1 MATLSITKAWS
12 ETVAFM
18 QRESGLVLPIAFLLV
33 SLPGA
38 ALQYAM
44 PTPQPGAPF
53 DLAGWMQDIR
63 TVMLFLPV
71 VAILSLIG
79 TIAINYLA
87 IEPGRTVAEALQVG
101 ARRFIFLFLAWLLLG
116 IVAAAACLPLF
127 LLVPGFGFG
136 GGQGSV
142 GLLVLLLLIY
152 LILLLAASIR
162 LMLGTPVCA
171 AESVGPV
178 GILMRSWELTRGH
191 FWKLLGF
198 VLLFWLAAF
207 VAIIAISAVIGIVIV
222 IATGPP
228 LPGSAGAFVVLLLS
242 AVLQAV
248 VTALFATMVARIY
261 VQLAGT
267 GHGEI
272 FG

>member
-44 PTPQPGAPF
+44 PVPEPGMPF
-53 DLAGWMQDIR
+53 DVESWMRSFR
-63 TVMLFLPV
+63 TVALFAPLV
-71 VAILSLIG
+71 FILGLIG

-87 IEPGRTVAEALQVG
+87 IKPGRTVAEALQVG

-116 IVAAAACLPLF
+116 LVAAALCLPLV
-127 LLVPGFGFG
+127 LLAIWQGIGA
-136 GGQGSV
+136 GQGPG
-142 GLLVLLLLIY
+142 GLFVLAALVLLLLFI
-152 LILLLAASIR
+152 AASIR

-178 GILMRSWELTRGH
+178 GIIMRSWELTRGH

-198 VLLFWLAAF
+198 VLLFWIAAL
-207 VAIIAISAVIGIVIV
+207 VAIGAISAVVGIVIV
-222 IATGPP
+222 IGLGPP

-248 VTALFATMVARIY
+248 VTALFATMVSRIY